1 MNNIYNET
9 DEFAN
14 TILIAFFIIGVFI
27 KFIIGSLVNIF
38 IKKDRYVGK
47 SNIIIWA
54 NMIIILSILSITSL
68 KYESDSD
75 ILYPMILFIV
85 ALLWETSYTY
95 KYYDR
100 INNNQVPDLYYIWG
114 NWSNMLFAS
123 TTVIIILYFS
133 EKNKYISNTINM
145 LYIILVF
152 NFFILYIQQSILDNF
167 MVDKKLD

>member
-1 MNNIYNET
+1 
-9 DEFAN
+9 
-14 TILIAFFIIGVFI
+14 
-27 KFIIGSLVNIF
+27 
-38 IKKDRYVGK
+38 
-47 SNIIIWA
+47 
-54 NMIIILSILSITSL
+54 MIIILSILSITSL